1 VGCRGPDCV
10 KHLAKHIVNS
20 WKQFRIGLDSTCY
33 GQVFKER
40 VRFVTSLG
48 SACFYKQVFKEK
60 VRFVI
65 SLGSTCLYKQVF
77 KERARFVI
85 SLGFACL
92 YKQVFK
98 ERVRFV
104 ISLGSVFLRGGVYD
118 LYKKFLSDNRTHAV
132 IHTC

>member
-65 SLGSTCLYKQVF
+65 SLGS
-77 KERARFVI
+77 
-85 SLGFACL
+85 ACL